1 MATTE
6 RAPAPRV
13 LLGVTGGIAAY
24 KAPELVRRLV
34 ERGCEV
40 QVVMSRGAREFVGPL
55 TFQAVSGRRVRDDLW
70 DPAAEAAMGHIEL
83 ARWADVVVV
92 APATAHFLGHAG
104 RRLGRRS
111 AVDGVP
117 RDDGADRARA
127 GHEPGDVGQRGRA
140 GEPRVARGARRALSR
155 PRDGRS
161 GVRRDRAGPHARAQ
175 RDRRGAARADGPAA
189 RAAAR
194 RVSRSS
200 SRRARR
206 ASRSTPCATSR
217 TAARERWAS
226 PSPLRRAK
234 PVPRS
239 CS

>member
-1 MATTE
+1 MASTE

-24 KAPELVRRLV
+24 KSARARSPTRRARLRGAGRHVARRARVRRP
-34 ERGCEV
+34 
-40 QVVMSRGAREFVGPL
+40 AD
-55 TFQAVSGRRVRDDLW
+55 VSGRVGPPR
-70 DPAAEAAMGHIEL
+70 
-83 ARWADVVVV
+83 ARRSVGFRRRSRHGSHRARALGRRRRRRSGDR
-92 APATAHFLGHAG
+92 ALPGHAG

-111 AVDGVP
+111 AVDVVS

-127 GHEPGDVGQRGRA
+127 GHESGDVGQPGGA
-140 GEPRVARGARRALSR
+140 GESSVARGARRAFLR

-161 GVRRDRAGPHARAQ
+161 SLRRDGAGPHARAQ
-175 RDRRGAARADGPAA
+175 RDRRGVARANGPAA

-194 RVSRSS
+194 RASRSS
-200 SRRARR
+200 SRRGPR

-226 PSPLRRAK
+226 PSRLRRAK
-234 PVPRS
+234 PARRS